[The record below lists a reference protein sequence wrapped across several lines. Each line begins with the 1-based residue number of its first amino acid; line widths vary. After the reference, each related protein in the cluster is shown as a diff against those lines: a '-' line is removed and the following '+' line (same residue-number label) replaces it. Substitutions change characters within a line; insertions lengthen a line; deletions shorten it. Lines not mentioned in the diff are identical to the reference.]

1 VEIDAITPALL
12 HDTLRAWRQ
21 ADEAPAGLLDLD
33 ILYDA
38 TLASRLEREYRLR
51 ELIQAIVL
59 RELAGHRRAMEV
71 GDAAPEHNPAG
82 VLAALGRDFAA
93 GSLELEAWSALYH
106 RYLVPVQ
113 VSVEELAAAVP
124 TDPRHFRRR
133 VNAGIKRL
141 AELLHRLEMAEHRR
155 QRRGRLARH
164 LPPAEYAALFGIDDL
179 RRTLAGLIGRTDG
192 PDFVSI
198 EGIGGI
204 GKTALVRAVAFE
216 LAEAADL
223 DGIAWISARQ
233 TWLNEAGAIEAV
245 PDAATS
251 LADIVGRL
259 AAQLGFSEL
268 AGLDAAEKLN
278 RLTPFLK
285 RSRHL
290 IVIDNLESIDDVAAL
305 LPALSPLAGPTRFL
319 LTSRQSMSRYP
330 FVTRFAVPP
339 LSLEDS
345 RALVESELSRNGR
358 LALLTD
364 SDMNELFAIIGG
376 MPLALKLVA
385 AQMNRWPLPVL
396 LDNLRQARLSAP
408 ESLYTFIYRHTWL
421 VLNDPA
427 RHLLLSMLA
436 VAPDGESVDWLRL
449 VSILPAELFDEALSQ
464 LLAYSMLE
472 VAGSLD
478 SPRYRL
484 HRLTTT
490 FLQTEILTGWSNM
503 KDEGMDA

>member
-1 VEIDAITPALL
+1 VKIDAITPALL
-12 HDTLRAWRQ
+12 QDTLRAWRQ
-21 ADEAPAGLLDLD
+21 AEEIPAGLLDLD
-33 ILYDA
+33 ILYD
-38 TLASRLEREYRLR
+38 SSHNSQLEHEYRLR
-51 ELIQAIVL
+51 ELIQSIVEK
-59 RELAGHRRAMEV
+59 ELDGHRRAMEV
-71 GDAAPEHNPAG
+71 APAAKEPDRAG
-82 VLAALGRDFAA
+82 ILAALGWDFAA
-93 GSLELEAWSALYH
+93 GSVELEAWSALYY
-106 RYLVPVQ
+106 RFLSPVP
-113 VSVEELAAAVP
+113 VSVEDLAAAVP

-133 VNAGIKRL
+133 VSAGIKRL

-155 QRRGRLARH
+155 LRRDRLARH
-164 LPPAEYAALFGIDDL
+164 LPPAEYAGLFGIDEH
-179 RRTLAGLIGRTDG
+179 RRTLATLLDRADG
-192 PDFVSI
+192 PNFVSI

-204 GKTALVRAVAFE
+204 GKSALARAVAFE
-216 LAEAADL
+216 QAETAGL

-233 TWLNEAGAIEAV
+233 TWLNEVGAIEAV

-305 LPALSPLAGPTRFL
+305 LPALSPVAGPTRFL

-345 RALVESELSRNGR
+345 RSLVESELIRHGR
-358 LALLTD
+358 AALLND
-364 SDMNELFAIIGG
+364 AAMNELFAIIGG

-436 VAPDGESVDWLRL
+436 VAPDGESIDWLRL

-490 FLQTEILTGWSNM
+490 FLQTETLTGWSGEPAEGP
-503 KDEGMDA
+503 DE